1 MKYILLKRFTK
12 QLENFSIS
20 TQKKFWNQLDHLL
33 NNFYYPSLQL
43 KKYDES
49 RGIWQG
55 RVDRKVRFYFLIE
68 DDTCILLNIKKH
80 PK

>member
-1 MKYILLKRFTK
+1 MKIRYTPKFKEDFRKFPKEIRNKFYKQINFLLHNLR
-12 QLENFSIS
+12 
-20 TQKKFWNQLDHLL
+20 H
-33 NNFYYPSLQL
+33 PSLQT

-49 RGIWQG
+49 RGIWQAK
-55 RVDRKVRFYFLIE
+55 VDRKIRFYFLIE